1 MTAIATATFPKNY
14 LNPQRRQE
22 LIDHGD
28 MELVYMAEGREAC
41 AAGDMDAAWA
51 WMALV
56 KLPPTA
62 LKMLK
67 TWNGSQFIKEKGFDT
82 SLADAEYG
90 ANWLERE

>member
-1 MTAIATATFPKNY
+1 
-14 LNPQRRQE
+14 
-22 LIDHGD
+22 
-28 MELVYMAEGREAC
+28 
-41 AAGDMDAAWA
+41 MDAAWA